1 MLRPGVA
8 GACRVRRLYALGL
21 LVVLAQ
27 TACTKSPVDIEVN
40 AARLLSRNES
50 RSAVVTL
57 KDLLQREPNRAVAR
71 LLLGQALNDQ
81 DDYAAAEGEL
91 RRAAKLGAS
100 ADQVAV
106 PLARA
111 MLYQERYQALIE
123 EPLIDAVQLPA
134 ARAEVLDRKANAL
147 IALGRRSEAVSA
159 LEEAR
164 RLAPELGAP
173 SATLASLM
181 LSEKRDGDAVA
192 LLEAAIRSQPRSAE
206 LQHAYGLYLLR
217 ARRSGEALGAFG
229 RAVDFAVGPPRDRQ
243 LQRRSLAALVD
254 AQILQRDFGAAEA
267 TLARLD
273 GLGRGRVN
281 GLLRAR
287 LNLLKGDV
295 QAARS
300 VAEVLVAQGRED
312 PDAALLLGVIHA
324 VQGNTGQAESLLN
337 GVLAVMPANPFA
349 RQILAQIRLSEGK
362 PRDAA
367 ALLQPLLEA
376 SPSDELLIMA
386 ARANM
391 VAGNA
396 PAANALLTKATQS
409 NSLSDVAVAADLAR
423 ALLAAGE
430 PDKAL
435 AALPPS
441 RGLPVDAVATL
452 EGLRLAALL
461 SLNDDKPARKLA
473 SELAAREPG
482 NAPLQL
488 LLSDFY
494 TRVGALDL
502 ARKAAERAAT
512 GRRDDPGAAL
522 RLARLDAMAGDPAA
536 AESRLVAAAARNPAN
551 ATLPALLAELRAARG
566 DSKAALAAIAEAQK
580 LAPTDTNLWLR
591 EAQLRLASGDLQ
603 GANRAT
609 AVAARQAPANKA
621 VLNARVA
628 TLVQSKD
635 HAAALKLVEDALRDN
650 PGDPAISV
658 LHANVLASAG
668 QIDAAISTVQQL
680 VKADPRSIPLL
691 STLAELQLRK
701 GDTVSARATAR
712 SVDEVIKGHP
722 AAISID
728 AEIAVREKRFA
739 AAADAFAT
747 ANVRAKSANL
757 AVREFGVRREGK
769 LVIPEQSL
777 TRWLQDKP
785 DDLAVTLVLAEYR
798 LSQGDARAALALYE
812 RVLARDGNNVLALN
826 NAAFAAGQLGEPK
839 AALTFAERAFARA
852 PRSAPIADTYGW
864 VLTRNGQHAK
874 ALEVLDKARR
884 EPGALPDM
892 EHHYAMALMGLGH
905 RREAMVVLDT
915 VLEANVP
922 FASRAE
928 AVALRATLE

>member
-1 MLRPGVA
+1 M
-8 GACRVRRLYALGL
+8 
-21 LVVLAQ
+21 VV
-27 TACTKSPVDIEVN
+27 
-40 AARLLSRNES
+40 
-50 RSAVVTL
+50 L

-81 DDYAAAEGEL
+81 DNYAAAEGEL
-91 RRAAKLGAS
+91 RRAATLGAS

-123 EPLIDAVQLPA
+123 EPLIDAVRLPA

-147 IALGRRSEAVSA
+147 IALGRRPEAVSA

-164 RLAPELGAP
+164 RLAPALGAP

-181 LSEKRDGDAVA
+181 LSDKRDGEAVA
-192 LLEAAIRSQPRSAE
+192 MLEAAIKSQPRSAE

-217 ARRSGEALGAFG
+217 ARRSAEALSAFG
-229 RAVDFAVGPPRDRQ
+229 RAVDFAAGPPRDRQ

-254 AQILQRDFGAAEA
+254 AQMLQRDFVAAEA

-273 GLGRGRVN
+273 GFGRSRIN
-281 GLLRAR
+281 GLLSAR
-287 LNLLKGDV
+287 LNLLKGDI

-300 VAEVLVAQGRED
+300 EAESLLAQGRED

-324 VQGNTGQAESLLN
+324 VQGNTNQAESLLN
-337 GVLAVMPANPFA
+337 SVLAVMPANPFA
-349 RQILAQIRLSEGK
+349 RQILAQMRLSEGK

-376 SPSDELLIMA
+376 SPSDDLLVMA

-391 VAGNA
+391 AAGDT
-396 PAANALLTKATQS
+396 PAAKILLTKATQS
-409 NSLSDVAVAADLAR
+409 NSPSDVAVAADLAR

-430 PDKAL
+430 PDEAL
-435 AALPPS
+435 TALPPS
-441 RGLPVDAVATL
+441 RGLPADEVATL

-461 SLNDDKPARKLA
+461 ARNDGKPARKLA

-512 GRRDDPGAAL
+512 VRRDDPGAAL
-522 RLARLDAMAGDPAA
+522 RLARLDALGGDMKA
-536 AESRLVAAAARNPAN
+536 AESRLVAAAARNPTN
-551 ATLPALLAELRAARG
+551 ATLPALLAELHAARG
-566 DSKAALAAIAEAQK
+566 DSKAALDALAKAQK
-580 LAPTDTNLWLR
+580 LAPTDTNLRLR

-609 AVAARQAPANKA
+609 EEAARRAPADKA

-628 TLVQSKD
+628 TLVKSKD
-635 HAAALKLVEDALRDN
+635 HAAALKLVEDALRDH
-650 PGDPAISV
+650 PGDPALSV
-658 LHANVLASAG
+658 LRANVQASAG
-668 QIDAAISTVQQL
+668 QIDAAISTVQRL
-680 VKADPRSIPLL
+680 VDADPKSIPLL
-691 STLAELQLRK
+691 SALAELQLRK
-701 GDTVSARATAR
+701 GDTVAARATAR
-712 SVDEVIKGHP
+712 NVDGVVKGHP
-722 AAISID
+722 AAILID

-739 AAADAFAT
+739 AAADAFAA
-747 ANVRAKSANL
+747 ANVRAKSATL

-769 LVIPEQSL
+769 LANPEQSL
-777 TRWLQDKP
+777 TQWLQSNP
-785 DDLAVTLVLAEYR
+785 DDLAVNLVLAEYR
-798 LSQGDARAALALYE
+798 LGQGNARAALALYE
-812 RVLARDGNNVLALN
+812 RVVARDGNNVLALN
-826 NAAFAAGQLGEPK
+826 NAASAAAQLGEPK
-839 AALTFAERAFARA
+839 AALAFAERAYTRA
-852 PRSAPIADTYGW
+852 PRSAPILDTYGW
-864 VLTRNGQHAK
+864 ALTLDGQHAK
-874 ALEVLDKARR
+874 ALEVLDNARR

-892 EHHYAMALMGLGH
+892 EHHYAMALIGLGR
-905 RREAMVVLDT
+905 RREARVILDT

-922 FASRAE
+922 FQSRAE
-928 AVALRATLE
+928 AVSLLATLE